1 MSNISQNRIGKL
13 NYLRFEPADFSE
25 NKKYP
30 LIIHFHGAGSRG
42 DNVEI
47 LKNQSIMQYANDTKD
62 FPFVM
67 FLPQCS
73 ANTWFDLFEQLKAFV
88 KTVVALPYVDK
99 NKVFLS
105 GVSMGGYASWQM
117 LMSEPDI
124 FRKAVIC
131 CGGGIY
137 WNAARIKTS
146 VWAFHG
152 TDDPIVFFEESEKMV
167 NAVNRTGGNAKL
179 TEYKGVGHNCWEKT
193 YSNPEIYK
201 WLIAE

>member
-1 MSNISQNRIGKL
+1 MSSISQNRIGKL

-25 NKKYP
+25 DKKYP
-30 LIIHFHGAGSRG
+30 VIIDFHGAGSRG

-99 NKVFLS
+99 N
-105 GVSMGGYASWQM
+105 
-117 LMSEPDI
+117 
-124 FRKAVIC
+124 
-131 CGGGIY
+131 
-137 WNAARIKTS
+137 
-146 VWAFHG
+146 
-152 TDDPIVFFEESEKMV
+152 
-167 NAVNRTGGNAKL
+167 
-179 TEYKGVGHNCWEKT
+179 
-193 YSNPEIYK
+193 
-201 WLIAE
+201 

>member
-179 TEYKGVGHNCWEKT
+179 TEYKGIGHNCWEKT
-193 YSNPEIYK
+193 YSSPEIYK
-201 WLIAE
+201 WLLAE

>member
-1 MSNISQNRIGKL
+1 MSSISQSRIGKL

-30 LIIHFHGAGSRG
+30 LIIHFHGVGSRG

-131 CGGGIY
+131 CGGGMY

-167 NAVNRTGGNAKL
+167 NAVNRAGGNAKL
-179 TEYKGVGHNCWEKT
+179 TEYKGIGHNCWEKT

-201 WLIAE
+201 WLLAE